1 MNIYFSCPGAYFN
14 LVSSIRDVLAE
25 RTEVTRQDNTEEA
38 DEANEPDEAMEEG
51 DVAVPPCGNDEDPIG
66 LTAEQIIGNV

>member
-1 MNIYFSCPGAYFN
+1 M
-14 LVSSIRDVLAE
+14 SSIRDVLAE
-25 RTEVTRQDNTEEA
+25 RTEVTRQDNTVEA
-38 DEANEPDEAMEEG
+38 DEANEPNEANELDEAMEEG